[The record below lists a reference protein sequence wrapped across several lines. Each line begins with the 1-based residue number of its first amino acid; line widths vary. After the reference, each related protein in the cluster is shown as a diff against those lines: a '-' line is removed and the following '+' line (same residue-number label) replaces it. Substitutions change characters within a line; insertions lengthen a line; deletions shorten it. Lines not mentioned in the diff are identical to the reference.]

1 MQNFSSKSE
10 NKRASELSNWSK
22 IITNLSISLANKLII
37 LLLVFSKDPFG
48 KQISSSRQKSTFE
61 FSIGQKY
68 LSEVMNLAN

>member
-48 KQISSSRQKSTFE
+48 KQLSSRQKSTFK
-61 FSIGQKY
+61 FSIGQKH